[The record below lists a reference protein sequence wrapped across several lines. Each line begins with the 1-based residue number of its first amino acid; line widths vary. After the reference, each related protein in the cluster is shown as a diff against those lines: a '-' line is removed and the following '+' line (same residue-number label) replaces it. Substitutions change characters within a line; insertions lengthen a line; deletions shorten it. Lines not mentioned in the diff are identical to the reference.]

1 VEDVDVI
8 ICMQMGINAKPA
20 LRKMG
25 KTVVEDEGTV
35 DEVLGRYIK
44 HYQFMN
50 VHLNF
55 KTTF

>member
-1 VEDVDVI
+1 MVEDADVI
-8 ICMQMGINAKPA
+8 ICIQIGINAKPA

-35 DEVLGRYIK
+35 DEVLGRYVK

-50 VHLNF
+50 RPLKF
-55 KTTF
+55 